1 MATEVTTSDNGAAP
15 AQTPTKRWRFFDS
28 APPAKDLP
36 PGAVAA
42 AAAPYS
48 TARGMTGAA
57 EVLNLSLADKNR
69 HAHTV
74 EAWQTSAW
82 DYVDQIGELKFAFN
96 IVSQV
101 VSRAML
107 YPAILGD
114 LAEVPTEV
122 TAYLEQ
128 TKPEVPEN
136 TLAAS
141 EVAADVLTELLESG
155 QAEMLRLLAVNLSV
169 PGECYL
175 LKDKTWTVA
184 STSELEAGTTT
195 YLNRSKKRENRRA
208 LPTDTYVARLWRAH
222 PRWYSEADSSMLGVL
237 DQCEK
242 VVLFDQAI
250 RALTRSRLGAGIVAI
265 PSGLTPMVEG
275 MTIQEALAKATVDP
289 VESEAAA
296 ASVVP
301 LLLSGPMDQIKAIQ
315 RIDLSRPLEEP
326 LLQAYDSALDRMLAG
341 LDIPK
346 NIVTGLA
353 DVKYSNALVIDDALY
368 KAHIEPLLLLIC
380 DCLTNAYLRPRLRK
394 EGVDEKLVKRFVIWY
409 NPSQIVTRPDRS
421 QAASE
426 GYEKMLLSGKAW
438 RQARGFAETDAP
450 DDDEIIKRKGLDAQV
465 PGEMAVTLIEAL
477 HPEFFAKLR
486 NKGRTEAG
494 VPPEVSD
501 ILDGGDGSG
510 GTADNGLGGV
520 NNEEQEPGQVPNPV
534 APNDPMGGGE
544 IPQGGT
550 LPPRPTEELQ

>member
-1 MATEVTTSDNGAAP
+1 MATEVGTPTSENGAAP
-15 AQTPTKRWRFFDS
+15 TPTKRWRFFD
-28 APPAKDLP
+28 APKDETP
-36 PGAVAA
+36 PGAVRA
-42 AAAPYS
+42 AAAPYG
-48 TARGMTGAA
+48 TARSMAGAA
-57 EVLNLSLADKNR
+57 EVLNLNLAEKNR
-69 HAHTV
+69 LEHSV
-74 EAWQTSAW
+74 QAWQESAW
-82 DYVDQIGELKFAFN
+82 NYVDQIGELKFAFN

-122 TAYLEQ
+122 GEYLEQ
-128 TKPEVPEN
+128 TKPEVPDV
-136 TLAAS
+136 TLRAADVAS
-141 EVAADVLTELLESG
+141 EVLTELLEAG

-175 LKDKTWTVA
+175 LKDTTWTIA
-184 STSELEAGTTT
+184 STSELTPGTIT
-195 YLNRSKKRENRRA
+195 YLNRSKKSELRRA
-208 LPTDTYVARLWRAH
+208 IPKDTYVARLWRAH
-222 PRWYSEADSSMLGVL
+222 PRWYNEPDSSMLGVL

-265 PSGLTPMVEG
+265 PSGLTPLTDGLTV
-275 MTIQEALAKATVDP
+275 QEALAKATVDP

-301 LLLSGPMDQIKAIQ
+301 LLLTGPAEQIKELQ

-326 LLQAYDSALDRMLAG
+326 LLMAYDSALDRMLAG

-394 EGVDEKLVKRFVIWY
+394 EGVDEKLVKRMVVWY

-438 RQARGFAETDAP
+438 RAARGFAETDAP
-450 DDDEIIKRKGLDAQV
+450 DDDEIIWRKGLDAQV
-465 PGEMAVTLIEAL
+465 PGEMATVLIEQL

-486 NKGRTEAG
+486 QAGRQEAG

-501 ILDGGDGSG
+501 ILDGGT
-510 GTADNGLGGV
+510 GTADNGLGGE
-520 NNEEQEPGQVPNPV
+520 NNTPSEPGQVPAAK
-534 APNDPMGGGE
+534 APNDPMAGGE
-544 IPQGGT
+544 IQPGGT
-550 LPPRPTEELQ
+550 LPPRPTEEILQ